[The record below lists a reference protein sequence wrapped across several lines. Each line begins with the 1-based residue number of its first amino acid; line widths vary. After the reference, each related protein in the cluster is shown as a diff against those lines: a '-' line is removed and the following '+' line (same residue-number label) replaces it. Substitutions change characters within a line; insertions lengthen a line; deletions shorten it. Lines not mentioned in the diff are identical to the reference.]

1 MNKTLFNG
9 FRKLMV
15 PAIVLVIAL
24 PLKAQKDKISTAEM
38 KLTSNE
44 LDLIDAK
51 SAIDQ
56 AATFETTKTSPYM
69 YLVKGKVYQRIYN
82 SPVAQVKEL
91 SNDAAYISASSFL
104 EFFNSPIKKKS
115 FELEDAKSVFLQS
128 AVDVYNDHI
137 RLLNEEKYEDAIRN
151 LEVLKGLLPF
161 DDQKLLEQNN
171 LTTGKLTYAMYAA
184 AYSKEDSV
192 LQEKYLLELI
202 TMNYPEPRLY
212 STLARLYLD
221 QNRSEE
227 AMKIINQGLELRPG
241 DQNLI
246 REKINY
252 YISRNETDAL
262 MAEINAAIAIDPE
275 NFDNNQYYYIR
286 GSLYEQLKKN
296 DSARF
301 SYAKALEL
309 NPDNFDANWNLGAL
323 LVNEAND
330 LYKTIGIG
338 GVTKASIEPKMKGY
352 YQEAQPYL
360 EKALSNESYSA
371 AEKISL
377 SKSLKRIYDSL
388 GEKEKSAAILESIK
402 QLEGQ

>member
-24 PLKAQKDKISTAEM
+24 PLRAQKDKISTAEM

>member
-1 MNKTLFNG
+1 MNNTLLNG

-15 PAIVLVIAL
+15 SAIVLVIAL

-51 SAIDQ
+51 AAIDQ
-56 AATFETTKTSPYM
+56 AAAFETTKTSPYM

-82 SPVAQVKEL
+82 SPVSQVKEL
-91 SNDAAYISASSFL
+91 SSDAAYISASSFL
-104 EFFNSPIKKKS
+104 DFFNSPIKKKA

-151 LEVLKGLLPF
+151 LVTLKALLPF

-171 LTTGKLTYAMYAA
+171 LTAGKLTYAMYAA
-184 AYSKEDSV
+184 AYSKGDTA

-202 TMNYPEPRLY
+202 SMNYPDPKLY

-221 QNRSEE
+221 LDRSEE
-227 AMKIINQGLELRPG
+227 AMKIINQGLEMRPG

-252 YISRNETDAL
+252 YISRNETSLL
-262 MAEINAAIAIDPE
+262 MAEINAVIAGDPE
-275 NFDNNQYYYIR
+275 NPDNSQYYYIR

-296 DSARF
+296 DSAKL
-301 SYAKALEL
+301 SYTKALEL
-309 NPDNFDANWNLGAL
+309 NPDNYDANWNLGAL

-330 LYKTIGIG
+330 LYKTIGVG
-338 GVTKASIEPKMKGY
+338 GVTKASIDPKMKAF
-352 YQEAQPYL
+352 YQEAKPFL
-360 EKALSNESYSA
+360 EKALSNDSYSSG
-371 AEKISL
+371 EKLSL

-388 GEKEKSAAILESIK
+388 GEKDKSAAMFNSI
-402 QLEGQ
+402 QELEGK

>member
-1 MNKTLFNG
+1 MNNTLLNG

-51 SAIDQ
+51 AAIDQ
-56 AATFETTKTSPYM
+56 AAAFETTKTSPYM

-91 SNDAAYISASSFL
+91 SNDAAYISAASFL
-104 EFFNSPIKKKS
+104 DYFNSPIKKKA
-115 FELEDAKSVFLQS
+115 FELEDAKSAFLQS

-137 RLLNEEKYEDAIRN
+137 RLLNEEKYDDAIRN
-151 LEVLKGLLPF
+151 LLTLKALLPF

-171 LTTGKLTYAMYAA
+171 LTAGKMTYAMYAA
-184 AYSKEDSV
+184 AYSKGDSA
-192 LQEKYLLELI
+192 LQEKFLLELI
-202 TMNYPEPRLY
+202 SMNYPDPKLY

-221 QNRSEE
+221 QDRSEE
-227 AMKIINQGLELRPG
+227 AMKIINQGLEIRPG

-252 YISRNETDAL
+252 YISRNETSLL
-262 MAEINAAIAIDPE
+262 MAEINAVIASDPE
-275 NFDNNQYYYIR
+275 NVDNSQYYYIR

-296 DSARF
+296 DSAKL
-301 SYAKALEL
+301 SYTKALEL
-309 NPDNFDANWNLGAL
+309 NPDNYDANWNLGAL

-338 GVTKASIEPKMKGY
+338 GVTKASIDPKMKAF
-352 YQEAQPYL
+352 YQEAKPYL
-360 EKALSNESYSA
+360 EKALSNDAYSA
-371 AEKISL
+371 VEKLSL
-377 SKSLKRIYDSL
+377 SKSLKRIYDNL
-388 GEKEKSAAILESIK
+388 GEKEKSAAMFNSI
-402 QLEGQ
+402 QELEGK

>member
-91 SNDAAYISASSFL
+91 SNDAAFISASSFL